1 MEKEAE
7 LVIAVILAM
16 LILLGTLFLSYRR
29 SQTQPSG
36 LLFPAGAT
44 YLGSS
49 PTPAGK

>member
-1 MEKEAE
+1 MEKEAK
-7 LVIAVILAM
+7 LVIVVVAAM
-16 LILLGTLFLSYRR
+16 LILLFTLFASYRY

-49 PTPAGK
+49 PTPSR

>member
-1 MEKEAE
+1 MEKEAK
-7 LVIAVILAM
+7 LVIAAILAT
-16 LILLGTLFLSYRR
+16 LFLLGTLFISYRY

-49 PTPAGK
+49 PTPAP